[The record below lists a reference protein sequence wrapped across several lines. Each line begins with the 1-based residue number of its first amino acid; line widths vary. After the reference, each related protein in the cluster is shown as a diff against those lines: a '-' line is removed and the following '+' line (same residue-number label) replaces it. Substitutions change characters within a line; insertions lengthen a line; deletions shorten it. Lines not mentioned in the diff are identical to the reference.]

1 MARYCAFVY
10 VSGESSADGNISP
23 LGQTFVIHGK
33 DWHDAMHHFRLVV
46 KLDGRPAGTTKCQ
59 PYTQVKRVGMRTSSM
74 ETYQA
79 YQFANLETT
88 GASLAAAATT
98 AHGVRDATDRAVPDH
113 RCVNVQRTKRCLQC
127 PSTSL
132 AR

>member
-1 MARYCAFVY
+1 MARYCALIY
-10 VSGESSADGNISP
+10 VLGGNSADGNILL

-88 GASLAAAATT
+88 GASPAAAAPT
-98 AHGVRDATDRAVPDH
+98 AHEVRDAADHAVPDY
-113 RCVNVQRTKRCLQC
+113 RYVNVQRTKRCLQC
-127 PSTSL
+127 PSTSS